1 MKYFKKVLMPIEVS
15 AGNYCW
21 GNGRICEH
29 FGLVYASNKHVQRT
43 CKLGFHPLR
52 KDKEERILKPKE
64 CKTLKE
70 WKE

>member
-29 FGLVYASNKHVQRT
+29 FGLVYNINEHVQHI
-43 CKLGFHPLR
+43 CKLGFRLLI
-52 KDKEERILKPKE
+52 KDEKERFLKPKE
-64 CKTLKE
+64 CRLLKII
-70 WKE
+70 KE

>member
-1 MKYFKKVLMPIEVS
+1 MKYYKKVLMPIEVS

-29 FGLVYASNKHVQRT
+29 FGLVYNINRCAQPD

-52 KDKEERILKPKE
+52 KDKKERILKPKG
-64 CKTLKE
+64 CRLLKII
-70 WKE
+70 KE